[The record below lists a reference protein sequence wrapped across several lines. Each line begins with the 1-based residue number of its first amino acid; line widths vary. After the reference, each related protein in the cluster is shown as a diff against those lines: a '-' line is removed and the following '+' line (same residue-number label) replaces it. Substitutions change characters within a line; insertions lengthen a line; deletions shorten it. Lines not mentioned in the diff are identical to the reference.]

1 MPTVRFSARALQ
13 DLADIIEHTIANWGT
28 DQASRY
34 IDGLDELAALL
45 ALSPGM
51 GLARDNLHAG
61 LFAFPYE
68 KHLLYYC
75 KDNPGITVVRILHGR
90 MDALSGLDFSQE

>member
-13 DLADIIEHTIANWGT
+13 DLADIIDHTIANWGT

-61 LFAFPYE
+61 
-68 KHLLYYC
+68 
-75 KDNPGITVVRILHGR
+75 ITVVRILHGR
-90 MDALSGLDFSQE
+90 MDALSGLDISQE